1 VQPAGAARAWDALG
15 CPYEAAM
22 ALAGDPGQLRE
33 ALSRLERLGA
43 RPAADQ
49 VARRMRDLRIRAPR
63 RSTLAHPHGL
73 TARETDVL
81 GLLRDGL
88 RNAEIANR
96 LYISEKTVDH
106 HVSAILG
113 KLGVH
118 SRQEA
123 ARHGDAAG
131 PR

>member
-1 VQPAGAARAWDALG
+1 
-15 CPYEAAM
+15 
-22 ALAGDPGQLRE
+22 
-33 ALSRLERLGA
+33 
-43 RPAADQ
+43 
-49 VARRMRDLRIRAPR
+49 MRDLRIRAPR

-88 RNAEIANR
+88 RNAEIASR